1 MINGVSD
8 RASVLLQAVEGPILT
23 IKVSNK
29 KRNTHWKIAHRVLPT
44 ALSLNRMG
52 ILDTP
57 YCHCCGSIDNIE
69 HALLECK
76 AVNTFWGYVNQ
87 FSGNFQRIHWGFLQ
101 LLRC

>member
-8 RASVLLQAVEGPILT
+8 RASLLLQAVEDPILT

-29 KRNTHWKIAHRVLPT
+29 HGNTHWKIAHRMLPT

-52 ILDTP
+52 ILDMP
-57 YCHCCGSIDNIE
+57 NCHCCGSIDNIE
-69 HALLECK
+69 HPLLECK
-76 AVNTFWGYVNQ
+76 AVNTF
-87 FSGNFQRIHWGFLQ
+87 SGNFQIIHWGFLQ